1 MALPDQEINTVLD
14 LFNQKCLENPEF
26 ARLAEEN
33 PISAFD
39 SLAKAH
45 EAALAAQ
52 QEAGFPLPVAGRK
65 LTMEELGQ
73 VCCRQEP

>member
-14 LFNQKCLENPEF
+14 QFNQKCLEDPDF

-39 SLAKAH
+39 QLAKAH

-52 QEAGFPLPVAGRK
+52 EEAGFPLQVAGRR
-65 LTMEELGQ
+65 LSMEELSQ
-73 VCCRQEP
+73 ARCE

>member
-14 LFNQKCLENPEF
+14 LFNQKCLEDPEF

-39 SLAKAH
+39 VLAKAH

-52 QEAGFPLPVAGRK
+52 EEAGFPVSVAGRK
-65 LTMEELGQ
+65 LSPEELSQ
-73 VCCRQEP
+73 VRCE

>member
-14 LFNQKCLENPEF
+14 LFNQKCLEDPEF

-39 SLAKAH
+39 ALAKAH
-45 EAALAAQ
+45 EADLAARE
-52 QEAGFPLPVAGRK
+52 EAGFPVAVAGRK
-65 LTMEELGQ
+65 LTPEELSQ
-73 VCCRQEP
+73 VRCE

>member
-14 LFNQKCLENPEF
+14 LFNQKCLEDPEF
-26 ARLAEEN
+26 AKLAEEN

-52 QEAGFPLPVAGRK
+52 EEAGFPIPVAGRK
-65 LTMEELGQ
+65 LSPEELAQ
-73 VCCRQEP
+73 VRCQ

>member
-14 LFNQKCLENPEF
+14 LFNQRCLEDPEF
-26 ARLAEEN
+26 AKLAEEN

-52 QEAGFPLPVAGRK
+52 EEAAGFPVTVAGRK
-65 LTMEELGQ
+65 LTMEELSQ
-73 VCCRQEP
+73 VRCE

>member
-14 LFNQKCLENPEF
+14 QFNQKCLEDPDF

-39 SLAKAH
+39 QLAKAH

-52 QEAGFPLPVAGRK
+52 EEAGFPLQVAGRR
-65 LTMEELGQ
+65 LSMEELGQ
-73 VCCRQEP
+73 ARCE

>member
-14 LFNQKCLENPEF
+14 LFNQKCLEDPEF
-26 ARLAEEN
+26 AKLAEEN

-39 SLAKAH
+39 TLAKAH

-52 QEAGFPLPVAGRK
+52 EEAGFPVSVAGRK
-65 LTMEELGQ
+65 LSLKELDQ
-73 VCCRQEP
+73 VRCE

>member
-14 LFNQKCLENPEF
+14 QFNQKCLEDPDF
-26 ARLAEEN
+26 ARRAEEN

-39 SLAKAH
+39 QLAKAH

-52 QEAGFPLPVAGRK
+52 EEAGFPLQVAGRR
-65 LTMEELGQ
+65 LSMEELSQ
-73 VCCRQEP
+73 ARCE

>member
-14 LFNQKCLENPEF
+14 LFNQKCLEDPEF
-26 ARLAEEN
+26 AKLAEEN

-39 SLAKAH
+39 TLAKAH

-52 QEAGFPLPVAGRK
+52 EEAGFPVSVAGRK
-65 LTMEELGQ
+65 LSPKELDQ
-73 VCCRQEP
+73 VRCE

>member
-14 LFNQKCLENPEF
+14 LFNQKCLEDPEF
-26 ARLAEEN
+26 AKLAEEN

-39 SLAKAH
+39 TLAKAH

-52 QEAGFPLPVAGRK
+52 EEAGFQVSVAGRK
-65 LTMEELGQ
+65 LSLEELDQ
-73 VCCRQEP
+73 VRCE